1 MKMIKNKKILRVIKT
16 VLIGTLIIF
25 GISFTTYEIT
35 NTKKEN
41 EKLKVQIEQLEKENH
56 DVKYNNWYLMEENAR
71 INMINQDM
79 WELYYSMVTEYNG
92 EYEYYE

>member
-1 MKMIKNKKILRVIKT
+1 MKKVFNKKNLKWFG
-16 VLIGTLIIF
+16 VLILIIST
-25 GISFTTYEIT
+25 IVMLCLVI
-35 NTKKEN
+35 NINKEN
-41 EKLKVQIEQLEKENH
+41 EKLKVQITQLKKENH

>member
-1 MKMIKNKKILRVIKT
+1 MKKVFNKKNLKVFGLLILLISVVVMLCFVI
-16 VLIGTLIIF
+16 
-25 GISFTTYEIT
+25 SS
-35 NTKKEN
+35 NKEN
-41 EKLKVQIEQLEKENH
+41 EKLKNQIAQIEKENY
-56 DVKYNNWYLMEENAR
+56 DIKYNNWYLMEENAR

>member
-1 MKMIKNKKILRVIKT
+1 MKKVFNKKNLKWFGILI
-16 VLIGTLIIF
+16 LIIST
-25 GISFTTYEIT
+25 IVMLCLVI
-35 NTKKEN
+35 NINKEN
-41 EKLKVQIEQLEKENH
+41 EKLKVQITQLEKENH

>member
-1 MKMIKNKKILRVIKT
+1 MKKVFNKKNLKWFG
-16 VLIGTLIIF
+16 VLILIIST
-25 GISFTTYEIT
+25 IVMLCLVI
-35 NTKKEN
+35 NINKEN
-41 EKLKVQIEQLEKENH
+41 EKLKVQITQLEKENH

>member
-1 MKMIKNKKILRVIKT
+1 MKKVFNKKNLKWLG
-16 VLIGTLIIF
+16 VLILIIST
-25 GISFTTYEIT
+25 IVMLCLVINT
-35 NTKKEN
+35 NKEN
-41 EKLKVQIEQLEKENH
+41 EKLKVQITQLEKENH

>member
-1 MKMIKNKKILRVIKT
+1 MKKVFNKKNLKVLGLLILLISVVVMLCFVI
-16 VLIGTLIIF
+16 
-25 GISFTTYEIT
+25 SS
-35 NTKKEN
+35 NKEN
-41 EKLKVQIEQLEKENH
+41 EKLKNQIAQLEKENY
-56 DVKYNNWYLMEENAR
+56 DIKYNNWCLMEENAR

>member
-1 MKMIKNKKILRVIKT
+1 MKKFFNKKNLNWLG
-16 VLIGTLIIF
+16 VLILII
-25 GISFTTYEIT
+25 STIT
-35 NTKKEN
+35 MLCLVININKEN
-41 EKLKVQIEQLEKENH
+41 EKLKVQIAQLEKENY

>member
-1 MKMIKNKKILRVIKT
+1 M
-16 VLIGTLIIF
+16 
-25 GISFTTYEIT
+25 
-35 NTKKEN
+35 KKELIEISNKMEELNIKN
-41 EKLKVQIEQLEKENH
+41 EKLKNQIAQLEKENY
-56 DVKYNNWYLMEENAR
+56 DIKYNNWYLMEENAR

>member
-1 MKMIKNKKILRVIKT
+1 MKKVFNKKNLKVLGLLILLISVVVMLCFVI
-16 VLIGTLIIF
+16 
-25 GISFTTYEIT
+25 SS
-35 NTKKEN
+35 NKEN
-41 EKLKVQIEQLEKENH
+41 EKLKNQIAELEKENY
-56 DVKYNNWYLMEENAR
+56 DIKYNNWYLMEENAR

>member
-1 MKMIKNKKILRVIKT
+1 MKKVFNKKNLKVFGLLILLIAVVVMLCFVI
-16 VLIGTLIIF
+16 
-25 GISFTTYEIT
+25 SS
-35 NTKKEN
+35 NKEN
-41 EKLKVQIEQLEKENH
+41 EKLKNQIAELEKENY
-56 DVKYNNWYLMEENAR
+56 DIKYNNWYLMEENAR

>member
-1 MKMIKNKKILRVIKT
+1 MKKVFNKKNLKWFGILI
-16 VLIGTLIIF
+16 LIISTIVMLCF
-25 GISFTTYEIT
+25 VINT
-35 NTKKEN
+35 NKEN
-41 EKLKVQIEQLEKENH
+41 EKLKVQITQLEKENH

>member
-1 MKMIKNKKILRVIKT
+1 MKRFFNKKNLKWLG
-16 VLIGTLIIF
+16 VLILII
-25 GISFTTYEIT
+25 STIT
-35 NTKKEN
+35 MLCLVININKEN
-41 EKLKVQIEQLEKENH
+41 EKLKVQIAQLEKENY

>member
-1 MKMIKNKKILRVIKT
+1 MKKVFNKKNLKWFG
-16 VLIGTLIIF
+16 VLILIIST
-25 GISFTTYEIT
+25 IVMLCLVINT
-35 NTKKEN
+35 NKEN
-41 EKLKVQIEQLEKENH
+41 EKLKVQITQLEKENH
-56 DVKYNNWYLMEENAR
+56 DVKYNNWYLMEENTR

>member
-1 MKMIKNKKILRVIKT
+1 MKKVFNKKNLKWLG
-16 VLIGTLIIF
+16 VLILIIS
-25 GISFTTYEIT
+25 IIVMLCLVINT
-35 NTKKEN
+35 NKEN
-41 EKLKVQIEQLEKENH
+41 EKLKVQITQLEKENH

>member
-1 MKMIKNKKILRVIKT
+1 MKKVFNKKNLKVLGLLILLISVVIMLCF
-16 VLIGTLIIF
+16 V
-25 GISFTTYEIT
+25 ISS
-35 NTKKEN
+35 NKEN
-41 EKLKVQIEQLEKENH
+41 KKLKNQIAQLEKENY
-56 DVKYNNWYLMEENAR
+56 DIKYNNWCLMEENAR

>member
-1 MKMIKNKKILRVIKT
+1 MKKVFNKKNLKVFGLLILLISVVVMLCFVI
-16 VLIGTLIIF
+16 
-25 GISFTTYEIT
+25 SS
-35 NTKKEN
+35 NKEN
-41 EKLKVQIEQLEKENH
+41 EKLKNQITELEKENY
-56 DVKYNNWYLMEENAR
+56 DIKYNNWYLMEENAR

>member
-1 MKMIKNKKILRVIKT
+1 MKKVFNKKNLKWFG
-16 VLIGTLIIF
+16 VLILIIST
-25 GISFTTYEIT
+25 IVMLCLVINT
-35 NTKKEN
+35 NKEN
-41 EKLKVQIEQLEKENH
+41 KKLKVQITQLEKENH

>member
-1 MKMIKNKKILRVIKT
+1 MKKVFNRKNLKVFGLLILLISVVVMLCFVI
-16 VLIGTLIIF
+16 
-25 GISFTTYEIT
+25 SS
-35 NTKKEN
+35 NKEN
-41 EKLKVQIEQLEKENH
+41 EKLKNQIAELEKENY
-56 DVKYNNWYLMEENAR
+56 DIKYNNWYLMEENAR

>member
-1 MKMIKNKKILRVIKT
+1 MKKVFNKKNLKWFG
-16 VLIGTLIIF
+16 VLILM
-25 GISFTTYEIT
+25 ISTIVMLCLVINT
-35 NTKKEN
+35 NKEN
-41 EKLKVQIEQLEKENH
+41 EKLKVQITQLEKENH

>member
-1 MKMIKNKKILRVIKT
+1 MKKVFNKKNLRWLG
-16 VLIGTLIIF
+16 VLILIIST
-25 GISFTTYEIT
+25 IVMLCLVINT
-35 NTKKEN
+35 NKEN
-41 EKLKVQIEQLEKENH
+41 EKLKVQITQLEKENH

>member
-1 MKMIKNKKILRVIKT
+1 MKKVFNKKNLKVFGLLILLISVVVMLCFVI
-16 VLIGTLIIF
+16 
-25 GISFTTYEIT
+25 SS
-35 NTKKEN
+35 NKEN
-41 EKLKVQIEQLEKENH
+41 EKLKNQIAQLEKENY
-56 DVKYNNWYLMEENAR
+56 DIKYNNWCLMEENAR

>member
-1 MKMIKNKKILRVIKT
+1 MKKVFNKKNLKWLG
-16 VLIGTLIIF
+16 VLILIIST
-25 GISFTTYEIT
+25 IVMLCLIINT
-35 NTKKEN
+35 NKEN
-41 EKLKVQIEQLEKENH
+41 EKLKVQITQLEKENH

>member
-1 MKMIKNKKILRVIKT
+1 MLCFVI
-16 VLIGTLIIF
+16 
-25 GISFTTYEIT
+25 SS
-35 NTKKEN
+35 NKEN
-41 EKLKVQIEQLEKENH
+41 EKLKNQIAQLEKENY
-56 DVKYNNWYLMEENAR
+56 DIKYNNWYLMEENAR

>member
-1 MKMIKNKKILRVIKT
+1 MKKVLNKKNLKWFR
-16 VLIGTLIIF
+16 VLILIIST
-25 GISFTTYEIT
+25 IVMLCLVINT
-35 NTKKEN
+35 NKEN
-41 EKLKVQIEQLEKENH
+41 EKLKVQITQLEKENH

>member
-1 MKMIKNKKILRVIKT
+1 MKKVFNKKNLKVFGLLILLISVVIMLCF
-16 VLIGTLIIF
+16 V
-25 GISFTTYEIT
+25 ISS
-35 NTKKEN
+35 NKEN
-41 EKLKVQIEQLEKENH
+41 EKLKNQIAQLEKENY
-56 DVKYNNWYLMEENAR
+56 DIKYNNWYLMEENAR

>member
-1 MKMIKNKKILRVIKT
+1 MKKVFNKKNLKWFG
-16 VLIGTLIIF
+16 VLILIIST
-25 GISFTTYEIT
+25 IVMLCLVINT
-35 NTKKEN
+35 NKEN
-41 EKLKVQIEQLEKENH
+41 EKLKIQITQLEKENH

>member
-1 MKMIKNKKILRVIKT
+1 MKKIFNKKNLKWLG
-16 VLIGTLIIF
+16 VLILIIST
-25 GISFTTYEIT
+25 IVMLCLVINT
-35 NTKKEN
+35 NKEN
-41 EKLKVQIEQLEKENH
+41 EKLKVQITQLEKENH
-56 DVKYNNWYLMEENAR
+56 DVKYNNWYLMQENER

>member
-1 MKMIKNKKILRVIKT
+1 MKKVFNKKNLKVFGLLILLISVVVMLCFVI
-16 VLIGTLIIF
+16 
-25 GISFTTYEIT
+25 SS
-35 NTKKEN
+35 NKEN
-41 EKLKVQIEQLEKENH
+41 EKLKNQIAELEKENYDIKH
-56 DVKYNNWYLMEENAR
+56 NNWYLMEENAR

>member
-1 MKMIKNKKILRVIKT
+1 MKKVFNKKNLKWFG
-16 VLIGTLIIF
+16 VLILIIST
-25 GISFTTYEIT
+25 IVMLCLVINT
-35 NTKKEN
+35 NKEN
-41 EKLKVQIEQLEKENH
+41 ENLKVQITQLEKENH

>member
-1 MKMIKNKKILRVIKT
+1 MKKIFNKKNLKWFGILI
-16 VLIGTLIIF
+16 LIIST
-25 GISFTTYEIT
+25 IVMLCLVINT
-35 NTKKEN
+35 NKEN
-41 EKLKVQIEQLEKENH
+41 EKLKVQITQLEKENH

>member
-1 MKMIKNKKILRVIKT
+1 MKKVFNKKNLKWLG
-16 VLIGTLIIF
+16 VLILIIST
-25 GISFTTYEIT
+25 IIMLCLVINT
-35 NTKKEN
+35 NKEN
-41 EKLKVQIEQLEKENH
+41 EKLKVQITQLEKENH

>member
-1 MKMIKNKKILRVIKT
+1 MKKVFNKKNLKVFRLLILLISVVVMLCFVI
-16 VLIGTLIIF
+16 
-25 GISFTTYEIT
+25 SS
-35 NTKKEN
+35 NKEN
-41 EKLKVQIEQLEKENH
+41 EKLKNQIAELEKENY
-56 DVKYNNWYLMEENAR
+56 DIKYNNWYLMEENAR